1 MAKEKPTFDLAKQI
15 ERLRNEDYRFL
26 RTQNREKKRRRI
38 NAKS

>member
-1 MAKEKPTFDLAKQI
+1 MSQEKPTFDLAKQI
-15 ERLRNEDYRFL
+15 ERLKNSDYKIL